1 MSTQV
6 SDWLLDQVREVLAAD
21 EDTKVTDELGV
32 VRSYCSMK
40 RLLEAIVD
48 SADMEV
54 AA

>member
-1 MSTQV
+1 MSARV

-21 EDTKVTDELGV
+21 EGTQVSDELAV

-40 RLLEAIVD
+40 RLLEAVVD
-48 SADMEV
+48 SADLER